1 LPEGLLHICLR
12 VCADVEHET
21 IGIRMTTYVEKR
33 REEKRGEE
41 RRGEQRREERRGE
54 EKRSLLNMM
63 LVFYVNFLSLP
74 SSLRHGIHLNHI
86 VAHSLSLY
94 THVFTTSAS
103 K

>member
-41 RRGEQRREERRGE
+41 RRGEQRREERRRE

-63 LVFYVNFLSLP
+63 LVFYVSFLSLP

>member
-1 LPEGLLHICLR
+1 
-12 VCADVEHET
+12 
-21 IGIRMTTYVEKR
+21 MTTYVEKR

-41 RRGEQRREERRGE
+41 RRGEESREEKRGE

-63 LVFYVNFLSLP
+63 LVFYVSFLSLP